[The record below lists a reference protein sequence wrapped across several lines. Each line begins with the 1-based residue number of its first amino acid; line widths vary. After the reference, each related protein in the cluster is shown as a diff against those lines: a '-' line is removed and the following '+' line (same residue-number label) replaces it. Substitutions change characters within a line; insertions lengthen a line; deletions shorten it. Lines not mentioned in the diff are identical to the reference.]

1 MAIEHGLIDIIQR
14 HTTYNITF
22 KPCSNWS
29 NQNRVPTTN
38 TFNTI
43 RIISDSKTSLNWI
56 AGSYRIKEKR
66 IYDIVQR
73 IGDTM
78 CYINQH
84 MDVDIRMQ
92 WTKAHVQTVGNEL
105 ADGLAKEAVELINEQ
120 WMPYNTFNWTDK
132 NIVNISHIVH
142 ILSKKSNHWISSYF
156 VWIAL
161 LICFFCMEYL
171 QDILR
176 RFVLVDT
183 IHCISL

>member
-1 MAIEHGLIDIIQR
+1 MNDEDREYEIDWKAVIKSMKRFNNPYIGFHAIPIADIACIDVCELMAIEHGLIDIIQR

-105 ADGLAKEAVELINEQ
+105 ADELAKEAVELINEQ
-120 WMPYNTFNWTDK
+120 WMPYNTF
-132 NIVNISHIVH
+132 
-142 ILSKKSNHWISSYF
+142 
-156 VWIAL
+156 
-161 LICFFCMEYL
+161 
-171 QDILR
+171 
-176 RFVLVDT
+176 
-183 IHCISL
+183 